1 MPADTPRRIA
11 VRTHKHVN
19 RRDFLRRV
27 GWGGVGATALV
38 AGAGQA
44 RAAAPAAATYPDW
57 IPASPKP
64 PKRGGVLTRA
74 SAWDPPV
81 IDPRLTQSVGLFQF
95 AGLTS
100 NRLVRH
106 PFSDEAAGPS
116 DLTLKGDLAESW
128 TASPDHRVWTFKL
141 RQGVRWQNVPPLNG
155 RDLVAADVKYCFEA
169 YAREGVQ
176 AFTFQEIEG
185 METPDKYTLRVHL
198 HTSNVLFPQNLAE
211 PVAVIFAREV
221 LEEDGDLKKRMLGT
235 GPYILKEHTRK
246 VRVVL
251 QRNPDYFDKGRPY
264 VDEYVILSTPDA
276 ATRLAAFRTGQSD
289 IIWLASPSEVET
301 VRKTNPAIVVQS
313 YHNTLAPFGLALAQ
327 DRPPF
332 NDVRVRRAVSMAIDR
347 QRQVDTVYEGHGI
360 AGWGVPYIYYRD
372 KAPTVKDLG
381 PWWQYRPEEAKRL
394 LAEAGHPRG
403 FETTLFYYEYFPQ
416 MTSQVQLV
424 QQELKKNL
432 NIDVKITK
440 LDYTTYYG
448 RYVEGKWD
456 GMSWGF
462 QSGHAVGLD
471 ERTYHYMHSKSTK
484 NFFRVNDPV
493 IDELTTKLRRTPDRA
508 EQRALTRKI
517 VDREFDQVLRM
528 WMPYDN
534 GFLVFQPHMRNV
546 AAGALR
552 RTDGYG
558 SPTITRSWIDK

>member
-11 VRTHKHVN
+11 VRKHKHVN

-38 AGAGQA
+38 VGAGRAGAA
-44 RAAAPAAATYPDW
+44 TPAASTYPDW

-141 RQGVRWQNVPPLNG
+141 RQGVKWQRVPPLNG
-155 RDLVAADVKYCFEA
+155 RELVAADVKHCFEA

-221 LEEDGDLKKRMLGT
+221 LEEDGDLKKRMPGT

-360 AGWGVPYIYYRD
+360 AGWGVPYIYYQD

-493 IDELTTKLRRTPDRA
+493 IDELTTKLRQTPDRA

-558 SPTITRSWIDK
+558 SPSIARSWIDK

>member
-11 VRTHKHVN
+11 VRKHKHVN

-38 AGAGQA
+38 VGAGRAGAA
-44 RAAAPAAATYPDW
+44 TPAASTYPDW

-141 RQGVRWQNVPPLNG
+141 RQGVRWQQVPPLNG

-221 LEEDGDLKKRMLGT
+221 LEEDGDLKKRMPGT

-360 AGWGVPYIYYRD
+360 AGWGVPYIYYQD

-493 IDELTTKLRRTPDRA
+493 IDELTTKLRQTPDRA

-558 SPTITRSWIDK
+558 SPTLARSWIDK